1 MPFGIGGTGTGGGG
15 GKSFSLG
22 PEQNWFEGATVA
34 AARTARDTYQHA
46 AANRGWLERYE
57 ANRLLFVV
65 LQPTTGAIVAEVVD
79 SVNRTSASVFG
90 AGSIPARPSSG
101 QPRGRGATHR
111 WSFDIGTLAQANA
124 LETAFNGRGSG
135 AEWYLR
141 VNGQGADRRI
151 TNVDPSTGGNVRVYY
166 EGSDLTLASTTWD
179 IIQTVTTPT
188 WQAVSG
194 LGVKDTPGP
203 PGPGISIQFSVDGST
218 NWAATPPAGTKY
230 LRTRIGSGAW
240 TSAIKFVGD
249 DGSGA
254 AGESIQV
261 QYSSDGSSWHATLAA
276 DDLYIRTRIGSGGA
290 WSIGIRFVGPAGA
303 SAQIQYSADGSNW
316 HATFASGDQYIR
328 FRVGTGAWS
337 AGARF
342 IGSTSD
348 ARSVYLQYSA
358 DNSNWHDTLVTTDRY
373 IRFRLGTAGAWSIG
387 VRFAGAAGRDAPE
400 VQAQYSTDG
409 NTWSST
415 YASGNIYIRWSYD
428 GGTTWGAA
436 VRFQGPQGSAG
447 PHGANSRGP
456 LWATSSGFGRQ
467 ASPPTAGSRVGTWT
481 AASGSPV
488 APSASNAGFLA
499 IAPDRYADN
508 LMGFWVVAQQGSNE
522 IGETF
527 VPWGKEVREDLSD
540 FGGSLPITSSVKLGI
555 VYQQE
560 TTGTLDRLSV
570 IAKSNIPNSPIEYHV
585 RVYAAIAGAGSRG
598 QAAPQVRAQ
607 YSDNGTTWASTTTTS
622 TRYIRFS
629 YDGGTTWSGA
639 IDLRGTAPAPQ
650 QETIYYGALAGTAIT
665 EATIRPLASTLSSE
679 SATVSG
685 HDITLGPTSASGQRF
700 VIIVPADHDIA
711 TLVNKA
717 ISVSALDEFTR
728 IAWAAPLSGVDVVSY
743 HSGALRNGVT
753 IEYTLTLTA

>member
-15 GKSFSLG
+15 GKGFQLG
-22 PEQNWFEGATVA
+22 PETNWFEGATVA

-90 AGSIPARPSSG
+90 TGSIPARPSSG

-111 WSFDIGTLAQANA
+111 WSFDIGTGTQGD
-124 LETAFNGRGSG
+124 AFEAAFTGRGSG

-151 TNVDPSTGGNVRVYY
+151 TSVDHASAGNVRVYY

-188 WQAVSG
+188 WQQVSG
-194 LGVKDTPGP
+194 IGVKDTPGP
-203 PGPGISIQFSVDGST
+203 AGPGVSIQFSADGST
-218 NWAATPPAGTKY
+218 GWASTPPSGTKY
-230 LRTRIGSGAW
+230 LRTREGTGNWSP
-240 TSAIKFVGD
+240 AIKFVGD
-249 DGSGA
+249 GGSPGRDA
-254 AGESIQV
+254 VFQV
-261 QYSSDGSSWHATLAA
+261 QYSSDGTNFHSTLATGDLYIRFRAASSGPWSAGVRFAGAAGAASDIQYSSDSSNWHDTLATSDSYIRFRPGGGSWSIGRRFIGATSDARSIYAQYSSDNTNWHETLAA
-276 DDLYIRTRIGSGGA
+276 DDLYIRLRI
-290 WSIGIRFVGPAGA
+290 
-303 SAQIQYSADGSNW
+303 
-316 HATFASGDQYIR
+316 
-328 FRVGTGAWS
+328 
-337 AGARF
+337 
-342 IGSTSD
+342 
-348 ARSVYLQYSA
+348 
-358 DNSNWHDTLVTTDRY
+358 
-373 IRFRLGTAGAWSIG
+373 GTAGAWSIG
-387 VRFAGAAGRDAPE
+387 KRFVGRNAPQ

-409 NTWSST
+409 NTWSAT

-467 ASPPTAGSRVGTWT
+467 ASPPSAGSRVGTWT

-488 APSASNAGFLA
+488 APSSANAGFLA

-570 IAKSNIPNSPIEYHV
+570 VAKSNIPNSPIEYHV

-598 QAAPQVRAQ
+598 QAAPQVQAQ

-700 VIIVPADHDIA
+700 VIIVPSDHDIA

-728 IAWAAPLSGVDVVSY
+728 IAWTAPLSGVDVVSY